1 MTQIAVDSATKHKIK
16 AVFSLYNLLKTA
28 FLLLS
33 Y

>member
-1 MTQIAVDSATKHKIK
+1 MTQIAFDNATKNIIK

>member
-1 MTQIAVDSATKHKIK
+1 MTQIVVDSATKNKIK

-28 FLLLS
+28 FLFLS

>member
-1 MTQIAVDSATKHKIK
+1 MTQIAVDSATKNKIK